1 MAWSDVSDDDKLRC
15 AMLWELVWPSG
26 GAADTTARLEKMVA
40 YHNAQTDHTVGEPS
54 RALRHPNDGPRLVS
68 R

>member
-26 GAADTTARLEKMVA
+26 DAADTTARLEKMA
-40 YHNAQTDHTVGEPS
+40 AGSTEWRDDATIDL
-54 RALRHPNDGPRLVS
+54 RADGW
-68 R
+68 